1 MKRIVLAQKLRAQ
14 IHEFL
19 GIFYPHFSKPKQKF
33 IEEMVYGIQA
43 SQDVRISA
51 ITRALGEE
59 IQLKK
64 TGERLSRHLKTPGL
78 GQEVNEIVA
87 EHAARR
93 VKDDTLIIIDPSDIR
108 KPYATKMPYLAYVR
122 DGNTGDLVPGYW
134 ICCAVACEPASRRVI
149 PLHQKLW
156 SADSPDFES
165 ENTQLLQ
172 VIDTIRG
179 ATNGRGIYVIDRG
192 GDRDKL
198 INPLLDNELRFII
211 RLVGTR
217 NLVFRGRA
225 LLASKVGAGCTM
237 AYADTV
243 VKEEKGE
250 EKTYRLEYGY
260 RPVKLPGRKEQLYL
274 VVVHGYGKEPMLLLT
289 DIPVRKNRNVL
300 WRIVSGYLTRWLIE
314 ETIRFIKQSYS
325 LEDIR
330 VLQYERLRNLVAL
343 VMAAVYFSAVWLGES
358 LKLKVLAT
366 HVAKVAK
373 RFFGVPDFHYY
384 ALADGISVLLT
395 YLGAFMQKSRTNFS
409 STAQSQIML
418 FDPI

>member
-1 MKRIVLAQKLRAQ
+1 MKRIVLAKKLRAQ

-19 GIFYPHFSKPKQKF
+19 GIFYPHFSKPKLRF

-43 SQDVRISA
+43 SQDVKLSA
-51 ITRALGEE
+51 ITRTLGEE

-64 TGERLSRHLKTPGL
+64 TAERLSRHLETPGL
-78 GQEVNEIVA
+78 GQKVNETVA

-93 VKDDTLIIIDPSDIR
+93 VKNDTLIIIDPSDIR
-108 KPYATKMPYLAYVR
+108 KPYAAKMPYLAYVR

-165 ENTQLLQ
+165 ENTQLLK
-172 VIDTIRG
+172 VIDTIRN
-179 ATNGRGIYVIDRG
+179 ATKGRGIYVIDRG
-192 GDRDKL
+192 GDRDRL
-198 INPLLDNELRFII
+198 INPLLDSELRFII
-211 RLVGTR
+211 RLVGMR
-217 NLVFRGRA
+217 NLVFRGKEIRA
-225 LLASKVGAGCTM
+225 SIIGDGCPTV
-237 AYADTV
+237 YADTV

-260 RPVKLPGRKEQLYL
+260 RPVKLPGRDEQLYL
-274 VVVHGYGKEPMLLLT
+274 VVVHGYGHEPMLLLT

-330 VLQYERLRNLVAL
+330 VLKYERLRNLVAL

-366 HVAKVAK
+366 HVAQVAK

-384 ALADGISVLLT
+384 ALADGISVLLM
-395 YLGAFMQKSRTNFS
+395 YLGTCVQKFRANLS
-409 STAQSQIML
+409 SEGQVQTML
-418 FDPI
+418 FDSI

>member
-1 MKRIVLAQKLRAQ
+1 MNRIVLARKLREQ

-19 GIFYPHFSKPKQKF
+19 GIFYPHFSKPKLKF

-43 SQDVRISA
+43 SQGVMLSD

-59 IQLKK
+59 IQVKK
-64 TGERLSRHLKTPGL
+64 TEERLSRHLETPGL
-78 GQEVNEIVA
+78 GQKVNEIVA

-93 VKDDTLIIIDPSDIR
+93 VGNDTLIIIDPSDIQ
-108 KPYATKMPYLAYVR
+108 KPYAEKMPYLAHVR
-122 DGNTGDLVPGYW
+122 DGNTGELVRGYW
-134 ICCAVACEPASRRVI
+134 MCCAVACEPSTRRIV
-149 PLHQKLW
+149 PLHQRLW
-156 SADSPDFES
+156 SADSPDFVS

-172 VIDTIRG
+172 VIETIRT
-179 ATNGRGIYVIDRG
+179 ATKGRGIYVIDRG

-198 INPLLDNELRFII
+198 INPLLDKELRFII

-217 NLVFRGRA
+217 NLVFRGKEM
-225 LLASKVGAGCTM
+225 LASKIGDGCPTV
-237 AYADTV
+237 YADTV

-260 RPVKLPGRKEQLYL
+260 RPVKLPGRDEQLYL
-274 VVVHGYGKEPMLLLT
+274 VVVRGYRDEPMLLLT

-330 VLQYERLRNLVAL
+330 VLKYERLRNLVAL

-395 YLGAFMQKSRTNFS
+395 YLGSCMKKVRPTLSCVGQVQT
-409 STAQSQIML
+409 ML
-418 FDPI
+418 FDLI